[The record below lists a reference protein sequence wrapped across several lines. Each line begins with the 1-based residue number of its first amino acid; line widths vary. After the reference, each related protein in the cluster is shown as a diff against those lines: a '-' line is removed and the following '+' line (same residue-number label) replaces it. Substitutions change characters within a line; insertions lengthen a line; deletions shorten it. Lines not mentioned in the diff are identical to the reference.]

1 MNNKKEGFVDDVNLK
16 FYEDHFSDEKA
27 IHRYPNVNTVRCEKW
42 YFRKHLPLS
51 KILDYGFGYGQEAI
65 YFAENGYDVYGLDIS
80 QNALSNVKKMI
91 SKDYP
96 HLTDKIKLS
105 IISSSDEKLPYEDN
119 FFDFIHSNQ
128 TIYHLPSEAAIRN
141 VIKEWHRILKPGG
154 RIMFST
160 VGTKNS
166 TIAGAVEIEKN
177 LYEKEYKT
185 PSMNKSIKIRSFL
198 MKDKDA
204 IRDFCEPLFKIGE
217 IGWFTN
223 HYCGINGFHW
233 QILAE
238 KP

>member
-128 TIYHLPSEAAIRN
+128 TIYHLPSEAAFRN

-154 RIMFST
+154 RIMFAT
-160 VGTKNS
+160 FGTKNS
-166 TIAGAVEIEKN
+166 SIVRDAEDVQN
-177 LYEKEYKT
+177 LYEK
-185 PSMNKSIKIRSFL
+185 
-198 MKDKDA
+198 
-204 IRDFCEPLFKIGE
+204 
-217 IGWFTN
+217 
-223 HYCGINGFHW
+223 
-233 QILAE
+233 
-238 KP
+238 